1 MANLSA
7 STCKRRILPAELK
20 LGNEISRQNAEN
32 KQTYDLTEKIEIKV
46 EKKWHFLPAKQ
57 DSGEL

>member
-32 KQTYDLTEKIEIKV
+32 KQTYDLTGKIEIKV
-46 EKKWHFLPAKQ
+46 EKKMPFFTRKTGQW
-57 DSGEL
+57 